1 MVLTEGKVCSNLT
14 AELRSQHN
22 ACNQGRLSG
31 GSDLGDR
38 YFKQNGD
45 SAIVKTFTVPK
56 VQGLGTV
63 VEK

>member
-1 MVLTEGKVCSNLT
+1 M
-14 AELRSQHN
+14 
-22 ACNQGRLSG
+22 
-31 GSDLGDR
+31 GDR